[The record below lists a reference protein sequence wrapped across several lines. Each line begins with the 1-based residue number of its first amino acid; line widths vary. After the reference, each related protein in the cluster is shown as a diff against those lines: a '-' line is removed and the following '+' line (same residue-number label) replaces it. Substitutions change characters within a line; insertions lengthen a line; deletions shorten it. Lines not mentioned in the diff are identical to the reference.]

1 MRHTAPLFI
10 PRVDWLVFLG
20 AMSLSLAL
28 LFFGKSRAATAVKNE
43 VGGALAILGQPVV
56 WVRRTFDLWSENN
69 RLRTQVTVL
78 SRENG
83 DLRDAALENGRLR
96 AMLSFRERFPQA
108 MRATET
114 IGFVGAPVG
123 GRILINTGHY
133 QGVHTNAA
141 VLTPEGLVGKTVEV
155 AEFTSLVQTLQGDAY
170 GVSVMIERSRAG
182 GILHWLGPNEWT
194 IVGLSTGED
203 VRVGDLVITTGFGA
217 VFPKGIR
224 VGVVTKVGGQDEP
237 NKGWCR
243 VEPFVRF
250 ETLEEVFVI
259 TGGGAATRADS
270 LLMSEGRP

>member
-1 MRHTAPLFI
+1 MRQSAPLFI

-28 LFFGKSRAATAVKNE
+28 LFFGKSRAATTVKNE

-69 RLRTQVTVL
+69 HLRTQATTL
-78 SRENG
+78 SREN
-83 DLRDAALENGRLR
+83 DNLRDAALENGRLR
-96 AMLSFRERFPQA
+96 AMLNFRDRFPQA
-108 MRATET
+108 LRAAET
-114 IGFVGAPVG
+114 IGFVGTPVG
-123 GRILINTGHY
+123 GRVLINAGHF
-133 QGVHTNAA
+133 QGVRTNAA

-155 AEFTSLVQTLQGDAY
+155 AEFTSLVQTLQGDAF
-170 GVSVMIERSRAG
+170 GVSVMIERSRVG
-182 GILHWLGPNEWT
+182 GILHWLGPNTWT

-203 VRVGDLVITTGFGA
+203 VKTGDLVVTTGFGA

-259 TGGGAATRADS
+259 TGGSFITRADS
-270 LLMSEGRP
+270 LLMNEGRP